1 MKTKTLVLI
10 SLGCMLM
17 IIVGAVLKIEGSKW
31 SPVLLLS
38 GLGLQLA
45 LVALLLVTK
54 LKQNRETTQS

>member
-31 SPVLLLS
+31 SPFLLLS

>member
-17 IIVGAVLKIEGSKW
+17 IIAGAVLKIEGSKW